1 MTVRGEEFVRL
12 LNLGDE
18 STWANAFQ
26 PIYAVA
32 WKTYYKLGHATSK
45 EAEKLAFDFLKKMP
59 YKISSW
65 KIKNWE
71 ELKATVIAEIL
82 HDGILFLK
90 DLTFA
95 SLTNWKKM
103 FSENAEEAKQRLILL
118 LTSIREI
125 ASTYLNDFERR
136 LYMDHLVFRKALT
149 VLSLKYQLDLKVLKG
164 ICSEMIQKLKN
175 GLTNYGLG
183 WLFQK

>member
-1 MTVRGEEFVRL
+1 
-12 LNLGDE
+12 
-18 STWANAFQ
+18 
-26 PIYAVA
+26 
-32 WKTYYKLGHATSK
+32 
-45 EAEKLAFDFLKKMP
+45 
-59 YKISSW
+59 
-65 KIKNWE
+65 
-71 ELKATVIAEIL
+71 
-82 HDGILFLK
+82 
-90 DLTFA
+90 
-95 SLTNWKKM
+95 M

-136 LYMDHLVFRKALT
+136 LYMDHLVFRKALS
-149 VLSLKYQLDLKVLKG
+149 VLSLKYELDLKVLKG